1 MKWGKSKFLLKLI
14 QFLLHLKL
22 KYLIFRLTNEQMKK
36 FFFYFLY
43 INKKYIF

>member
-1 MKWGKSKFLLKLI
+1 MKWGKNKFLLKSI

-22 KYLIFRLTNEQMKK
+22 KYLIFHLTNEQMKK
-36 FFFYFLY
+36 FFLNFFY